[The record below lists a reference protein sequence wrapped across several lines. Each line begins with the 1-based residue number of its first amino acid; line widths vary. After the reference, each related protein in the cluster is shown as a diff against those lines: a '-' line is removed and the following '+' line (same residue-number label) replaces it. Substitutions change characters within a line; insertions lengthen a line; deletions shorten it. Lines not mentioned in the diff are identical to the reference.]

1 MHNFKNVV
9 RHNQESKTMKVSF
22 ILPVYKVE
30 KYLDEC
36 VESIVSQT
44 YRDIEVVLVDDGS
57 PDNCPV
63 LCDQWAKKDHRVKVV
78 HKPNGGLSDARNAG
92 FDNATGDYVIFV
104 DSDDFWVSNT
114 ALQDLMAVVSTHP
127 ECDFISFN
135 CSYYYSDNN
144 TYEPWVKYDDSL
156 SKPID
161 KDTAMRSLVASGTMP
176 MSACLKVIS

>member
-1 MHNFKNVV
+1 MTMSSYQN
-9 RHNQESKTMKVSF
+9 MKVSF

-78 HKPNGGLSDARNAG
+78 HKPNGGLSDAINAG

-114 ALQDLMAVVSTHP
+114 ALQDLMAVISTYP

-135 CSYYYSDNN
+135 RSYYYSDNN

-161 KDTAMRSLVASGTMP
+161 KDTALPMP
-176 MSACLKVIS
+176 ILMSASCRMQLSSRMPAI